1 LRNLI
6 LKVVHT
12 VWEELIVINIKMKK
26 YKDTHQILQIWFSS
40 SFPIGSYAYSHGLEA
55 LIDDDKI
62 KNRDDVREY
71 LEALLFYGSLRNDYI
86 FLKSVYMGEEINDL
100 ILASAT
106 SKERH
111 TEMIDMGNSFRK
123 IMKDSWELVL
133 EENTSFVYCIS
144 KAALHFNIKFD
155 DLIKFY
161 LQSYISNLINVCVK
175 HIPMS
180 QKDGQILNVN
190 FIDQIQK
197 FLDQSYQLTLKDIG
211 TSFFIGDIFAIKHE
225 NLDSRIYLT

>member
-1 LRNLI
+1 MEL
-6 LKVVHT
+6 T
-12 VWEELIVINIKMKK
+12 VWDVLIVINTKMKK
-26 YKDTHQILQIWFSS
+26 IKDPLQILQIWFSS
-40 SFPIGSYAYSHGLEA
+40 SFPVGSYAYSHGLEA
-55 LIDDDKI
+55 LIDGNKI
-62 KNRDDVREY
+62 KNKDDVREY

-100 ILASAT
+100 ILASAS

-180 QKDGQILNVN
+180 QKNGQILNVN

-197 FLDQSYQLTLKDIG
+197 FLEKSNQLTLKDIG

>member
-1 LRNLI
+1 MEL
-6 LKVVHT
+6 T
-12 VWEELIVINIKMKK
+12 VWDVLIVINTKMKNI
-26 YKDTHQILQIWFSS
+26 KDPLQILQIWFSS
-40 SFPIGSYAYSHGLEA
+40 SFPVGSYAYSHGLEA
-55 LIDDDKI
+55 IIDDNKI
-62 KNRDDVREY
+62 KNKDDVKEY

-86 FLKSVYMGEEINDL
+86 FLKSVYVGEEINDL
-100 ILASAT
+100 ILASAS

-133 EENTSFVYCIS
+133 EENTSFVYCIG

-180 QKDGQILNVN
+180 QRDGQILNVN
-190 FIDQIQK
+190 SIDQIQN
-197 FLDQSYQLTLKDIG
+197 FLEQSHQLTLKDIG

>member
-1 LRNLI
+1 MEL
-6 LKVVHT
+6 T
-12 VWEELIVINIKMKK
+12 VWDALIVINTKMKK
-26 YKDTHQILQIWFSS
+26 IKDPLQILQIWFSS
-40 SFPIGSYAYSHGLEA
+40 SFPVGSYAYSHGLEA

-100 ILASAT
+100 ILASAS

-190 FIDQIQK
+190 FIYQIQK

>member
-1 LRNLI
+1 MEL
-6 LKVVHT
+6 T
-12 VWEELIVINIKMKK
+12 VWDVLIVINTKMKK
-26 YKDTHQILQIWFSS
+26 IKDPLQILQIWFSS
-40 SFPIGSYAYSHGLEA
+40 SFPVGSYAYSHGLEA
-55 LIDDDKI
+55 LIDDNKI
-62 KNRDDVREY
+62 KNKDDVREY

-100 ILASAT
+100 ILASAS

-111 TEMIDMGNSFRK
+111 IEMIDMGNSFRK

-144 KAALHFNIKFD
+144 KAALHFDIKFD